1 MQLSLDWRDIERMAA
16 VQLAVIHAGLG
27 CSIIAGGNQR
37 FSRPSYDALLDMT
50 GDRAWPY
57 GLMFIGVAVLLAV
70 PHHKVEFVG
79 HWAGVIA
86 LNVFS
91 GLFFLS
97 MVKYPTASA
106 TAWWI
111 YFAFGTIHGL
121 NLALMMVRRRRNLY
135 QVPPGGSQREGA

>member
-16 VQLAVIHAGLG
+16 VQLAIIHAGLG
-27 CSIIAGGNQR
+27 CSIIAGGSER

-50 GDRAWPY
+50 GGRAWPY
-57 GLMFIGVAVLLAV
+57 GLMFIGVAVMLAV
-70 PHHKVEFVG
+70 PHPAVSFAG
-79 HWAGVIA
+79 HWAGVVA

-97 MVKYPTASA
+97 MVQYPAASA

-111 YFAFGTIHGL
+111 YFSFGTIHGF
-121 NLALMMVRRRRNLY
+121 NLALMMVRRRRGFY
-135 QVPPGGSQREGA
+135 DSPGGE